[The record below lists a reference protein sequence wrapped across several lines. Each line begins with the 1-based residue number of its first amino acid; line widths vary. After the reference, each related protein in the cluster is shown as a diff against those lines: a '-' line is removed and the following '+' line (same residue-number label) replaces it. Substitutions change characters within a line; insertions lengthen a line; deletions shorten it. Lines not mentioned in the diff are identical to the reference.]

1 MKTMPAKSAKAFER
15 HGLSDDQLVT
25 LMRNMLMQRQLDNR
39 GFQLNRQGKIPF
51 ALGSEGHEALQAGAA
66 MALDRGRD
74 QVALYYRDLGL
85 MVGFGVPPLDIL
97 LSMFARAADR
107 SGGRQFPN
115 HITNKALGVISFS
128 SIIAAHLP
136 HAVGIAYS
144 FKYRK
149 ESGRAVMATF
159 GEGSTSEGEWH
170 ESMNFAAVHKLPV
183 VFLCEN
189 NGYAISVPQEHQMA
203 IKDVA
208 DRAAGYGMPSEIVD
222 GMDPIA
228 TYAAV
233 KRALDRAHT
242 GGGPTLVEAK
252 CYRFL
257 SHSTD
262 DDDRTYRDREIVNA
276 RRKDDPVPA
285 FEKVL
290 VDNGIVTAAAI
301 AKLKRD
307 VLEETNAA
315 TDLAES
321 MPLPAPAELYV
332 NLHEGAWEPWQ

>member
-1 MKTMPAKSAKAFER
+1 
-15 HGLSDDQLVT
+15 
-25 LMRNMLMQRQLDNR
+25 
-39 GFQLNRQGKIPF
+39 
-51 ALGSEGHEALQAGAA
+51 
-66 MALDRGRD
+66 
-74 QVALYYRDLGL
+74 VALYYRDIGL
-85 MVGFGVPPLDIL
+85 LIGIGVPPVDVL
-97 LSMFARAADR
+97 LSMFARAADK

-115 HITNKALGVISFS
+115 HYTNKALGVISIS

-149 ESGRAVMATF
+149 ENGRAVVATF

-170 ESMNFAAVHKLPV
+170 ESMNFASVHKLPV

-203 IKDVA
+203 IEDVA
-208 DRAAGYGMPSEIVD
+208 VRAAGYGMPSEIVD
-222 GMDPIA
+222 GMDPLA
-228 TYAAV
+228 TYAAI
-233 KRALDRAHT
+233 KRALDRAHS

-262 DDDRTYRDREIVNA
+262 DDDRTYRDREIVNE
-276 RRKDDPVPA
+276 RRKDDPLPRY
-285 FEKVL
+285 EKFLTEHGVL
-290 VDNGIVTAAAI
+290 TAAAI
-301 AKLKRD
+301 AKLKRA

-321 MPLPAPAELYV
+321 MPLPVPSDLYT